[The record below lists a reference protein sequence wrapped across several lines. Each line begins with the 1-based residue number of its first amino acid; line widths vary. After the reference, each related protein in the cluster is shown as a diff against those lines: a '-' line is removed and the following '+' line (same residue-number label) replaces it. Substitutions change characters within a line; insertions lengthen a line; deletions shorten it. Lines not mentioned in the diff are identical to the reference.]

1 MANSKPEVSV
11 VESAKDTLV
20 EILDTATCA
29 VKAVHNIARAAEQ
42 GTALLVDVATVSR
55 AYVLSQAKPETI
67 AMLQSDSSSD
77 ELLAMFGVTK

>member
-1 MANSKPEVSV
+1 MSNKSDVSV
-11 VESAKDTLV
+11 IDASKDVIVELLA
-20 EILDTATCA
+20 TAGCA
-29 VKAVHNIARAAEQ
+29 VKAIHNIAQAAEQ

-67 AMLQSDSSSD
+67 QMLQSDASSN

>member
-1 MANSKPEVSV
+1 MSNKREVSV
-11 VESAKDTLV
+11 ILASKDVIVEL
-20 EILDTATCA
+20 LDTATCA
-29 VKAVHNIARAAEQ
+29 VKAIHNIAQAAEQ

-67 AMLQSDSSSD
+67 QMLQSDASSA

>member
-1 MANSKPEVSV
+1 MKPEVSV

-29 VKAVHNIARAAEQ
+29 VKAVHNLAKAAEQ
-42 GTALLVDVATVSR
+42 GTALMVDVAVVSR

-67 AMLQSDSSSD
+67 AMLQSDAGSQ
-77 ELLAMFGVTK
+77 ELLDMFGVK

>member
-1 MANSKPEVSV
+1 MKPEVSV

-29 VKAVHNIARAAEQ
+29 VKAVHNLAKAAEQ
-42 GTALLVDVATVSR
+42 GTALLVDVAVVSR

-67 AMLQSDSSSD
+67 AMLQSDAGSQ
-77 ELLAMFGVTK
+77 ELLDMFGIAK

>member
-11 VESAKDTLV
+11 IDASKDVIVEL
-20 EILDTATCA
+20 LDTATCA
-29 VKAVHNIARAAEQ
+29 VKAIHNVAKAAEQ

-67 AMLQSDSSSD
+67 QMLQSDASSD

>member
-1 MANSKPEVSV
+1 MKPEVSV

-29 VKAVHNIARAAEQ
+29 VKAVHNLAKAAEQ
-42 GTALLVDVATVSR
+42 GTALLVDVAVVSR

-67 AMLQSDSSSD
+67 AMLQSDAGSQ
-77 ELLAMFGVTK
+77 ELLDMFGVK